1 MARSQKAEVVI
12 TCNASQ
18 AKQMIEMLKAKAEQL
33 RQTYAK
39 RVAEY
44 KKLLAQSGKETDKT
58 RALRK
63 EINALE
69 RQFKTLDS
77 AEKHNLQEL
86 GDINK
91 ILKNLSG
98 ATTRQLRSALSTLK
112 KELENTS
119 GSEIQRQ
126 KQLQMQMKA
135 VQKQIDKNTGA
146 VSKHGNAWKTSIR
159 NIGTYLGMFTLVST
173 AISKLGDVFRKNL
186 DMSDQ
191 LSQIRMVSG
200 LSMRMVDKL
209 SERLRQVDTRS
220 TLTDLQQIAYEGSK
234 LGFGKYGVEG
244 LAGFTEAAN
253 QVNVALKEQMGEDT
267 LPMMSKMVENMG
279 LIKKMG
285 IEKAL
290 LSTGSAM
297 FRLSASSTSSA
308 NNIMEF
314 AKRLAGLA
322 SVSKI
327 TTPQLL
333 ALGSASDSMM
343 LMPEVAST
351 AFNKIITSLQTQPQT
366 IAKALKIPKDTLK
379 DMLSAGKTMDA
390 LLLVFQR
397 MHDMGNMNALGGIFK
412 PLGSD
417 GAKLNAVAV
426 SMAKNVDMLREH
438 VKTAT
443 DAFID
448 GQDITKEYNLRQMT
462 ANGLMERANNLWA
475 KAFVNKDGVDSV
487 KELALQWYNLSKEMT
502 GSQGVMTSL
511 RLTFELLIFDAKLI
525 IRLLPQLI
533 LFFSTYGIIRGI
545 QAAVVAISE
554 LRTAMLAAKTAQE
567 GLNIAMKSNVFGAIA
582 ALVVTVVGT
591 IYAYASATKEAAE
604 KQNSLNDAVHEYK
617 VQAKAAEIEVY
628 RHYQAILQAKKGTQE
643 RTAAIKEFNKIYGGY
658 LDNLLTETS
667 SAKDLANAYHAVVK
681 QLQNKYALEARDKE
695 MKRVVQPRLQWSANR
710 LENYDESIK
719 GTKHS
724 AQSSSWLYGFYQD
737 HSNLGPWGFANLLR
751 RHAGYNI
758 SDAQFAAAINHRS
771 DKFFHDPD
779 GKFQLEGITKG
790 YKWHPAKNAAE
801 ANAFWN
807 AMAYYAQQKSTDKWT
822 GKVNAAFGP
831 FISNEDLSSDDTDA
845 GKFNNDK
852 TQDKLAAKAA
862 AKAERERL
870 KKEREARAKA
880 RKAANEELKLAKTD
894 ATAIISNIEA
904 YFNLQLKGLKD
915 RIGKDLT
922 PDVGVA
928 LTAQLKDYENRFL
941 AAARF
946 RLSGHQN
953 EHPELDFAQMLQ
965 QLSTGYLQLDT
976 ENGGS
981 ASKAL
986 MERMQKVDLD
996 KAYRNLAKFNG
1007 SEAVYGIDAGAI
1019 LDEIYKNGTENLK
1032 ANADIHEKQAD
1043 AAEKVIESFDILGN
1057 VVRKYTQQ
1065 AIDVGLNPV
1074 DVRRYAGGANPSK
1087 NTAGAK
1093 GSGNTLDEVVVN
1105 GTATKRFMSPFYE
1118 MLMQFP
1124 RNGYHPYENDIST
1137 DMGMWKWITGLVSNF
1152 SGVLNPDG
1160 TPKMVKWANN
1170 WETTDKMMNGYED
1183 DKGNHIKGLYDVKR
1197 NGNGIPD
1204 LDDLKKILD
1213 ANNGELRNNIYYL
1226 YNLLM
1231 QYGDD
1236 FWEEQKKRSDEL
1248 KKIIDTMWQRSNE
1261 KAELDARDRMFRL
1274 RSYSDTLFG
1283 KPRNDWQP
1291 FGFANTVRNDD
1302 TELAQSRSS
1311 FQSAQAQYELAQ
1323 LRVTSPE
1330 RIAAKQA
1337 AVDSAQTN
1345 YDNVAK
1351 QNDKSILQKQF
1362 FDAQTRSAT
1371 LWKEYLEDLSIFGAD
1386 TANIAL
1392 VRYNNSVEKQNELT
1406 KRIDESDNAI
1416 QKAQNT
1422 LDKAK
1427 DELASEKSKFND
1439 PKLLQEFEK
1448 KREEAE
1454 QAYYSLLKQRVE
1466 TRMQSLTQWTEP
1478 IEQAGTA
1485 LGAAFAQMTDDA
1497 DAGRKAVKAA
1507 LRDMVSAYGKS
1518 VISII
1523 KDLMMYQV
1531 KRALVQD
1538 SIKKNPLMDKI
1549 LGVNNSSAL
1558 FNDNGIPTGTIENA
1572 NIIIGN
1578 SNLSTPAPTVTT
1590 GAANGTAGAT
1600 DVENGNGAAKT
1611 AATMTPEEGVKAG
1624 EAGAAEG
1631 ARAAAKVASELG
1643 EGNSSA
1649 TDVVGG
1655 AVGSVVGDGL
1665 SGLSS
1670 KVKQKVAE
1678 NKAIEKENKAH
1689 NAKME
1694 KENKASS
1701 KSIAKEE
1708 KASGKARAQAHR
1720 ENNKNILAAETVK
1733 SAGVQT
1739 ITSGMNAVL
1748 DKKQKESDATHTDS
1762 VVKNATTDTEGGIV
1776 SGAANIIGKLGWWGI
1791 PLVAVITALLNGLLS
1806 AFLSKLGKS
1815 NTSSTTST
1823 NTKLKTGMLTYDEGN
1838 VQQYRGLLDGQ
1849 SYPVVGDDGR
1859 VYAAT
1864 SVSQAVTGIVRS
1876 PIATMIN
1883 GQPSLVAERGPEMV
1897 IGRETTAAMMMNRPD
1912 LLREIIIYDKNR
1924 SSMPYRTYDAGN
1936 VQQVAA
1942 VSGATGVDSD
1952 TKAIMGAL
1960 SVAINSLVDRLN
1972 KPFEARM
1979 DPYGRGGALDALN
1992 KAQQFMNKHK

>member
-18 AKQMIEMLKAKAEQL
+18 AKQMIEMLRAKAEQL

-119 GSEIQRQ
+119 GGEIQRQ

-220 TLTDLQQIAYEGSK
+220 TLTDLMQIAYEGSK
-234 LGFGKYGVEG
+234 LGYGKYGVEG

-417 GAKLNAVAV
+417 GARLNAVAV

-448 GQDITKEYNLRQMT
+448 GQDVTKEYNLRQET

-502 GSQGVMTSL
+502 SSQGVMTSL
-511 RLTFELLIFDAKLI
+511 RLTFELLIWDAKQI
-525 IRLLPQLI
+525 IRWLPQI
-533 LFFSTYGIIRGI
+533 IMFFSTYGIIRGI
-545 QAAVVAISE
+545 QGAVTALTA
-554 LRTAMLAAKTAQE
+554 LRASMLAAKTAQE
-567 GLNIAMKSNVFGAIA
+567 SLNIAMKSNVFGAIA
-582 ALVVTVVGT
+582 ALIVTVVGT
-591 IYAYASATKEAAE
+591 IYAYASAASSAAE
-604 KQNSLNDAVHEYK
+604 QQRGLNDAVRDYK
-617 VQAKAAEIEVY
+617 VQAKAAEIEVR
-628 RHYQAILQAKKGTQE
+628 RHYNAIIQAKKGTQE

-658 LDNLLTETS
+658 LNHLLSETS
-667 SAKDLANAYHAVVK
+667 SAKDLADAYRAVVK
-681 QLQNKYALEARDKE
+681 QLQNKIALEARDKE
-695 MKRVVQPRLQWSANR
+695 MKRVVQPRIQWSADK
-710 LENYDESIK
+710 LENYDNSIK
-719 GTKHS
+719 GSSHS
-724 AQSSSWLYGFYQD
+724 GQTGNWLEGFGED
-737 HSNLGPWGFANLLR
+737 HQNLGMRALANLLR
-751 RHAGYNI
+751 RHGGYNI
-758 SDAQFAAAINHRS
+758 SNKQFEAALRQRS
-771 DKFFHDPD
+771 NRGFSDPD
-779 GKFQLEGITKG
+779 MYLKDTSSKYSSTSK
-790 YKWHPAKNAAE
+790 YKLVTPANHSE
-801 ANAFWN
+801 AQRFWN
-807 AMAYYAQQKSTDKWT
+807 ALAFLAQQRSMINATND
-822 GKVNAAFGP
+822 VNNKFNP
-831 FISNEDLSSDDTDA
+831 FISNDDLSEDDTPA
-845 GKFNNDK
+845 GTFNKDK
-852 TQDKLAAKAA
+852 TEDKLAAKAA

-870 KKEREARAKA
+870 KKERAARAKA
-880 RKAANEELKLAKTD
+880 RKAANEELKIAENN

-904 YFNLQLKGLKD
+904 YYNLQEAALNDMVKDGRRTTAEVTSLVADLKIRRNK
-915 RIGKDLT
+915 
-922 PDVGVA
+922 A
-928 LTAQLKDYENRFL
+928 LAN
-941 AAARF
+941 ARF
-946 RLSGHQN
+946 ALSGQKN
-953 EHPELDFAQMLQ
+953 DFEKIRQEMGRGYDMFTHPDKDGNDR
-965 QLSTGYLQLDT
+965 S
-976 ENGGS
+976 S
-981 ASKAL
+981 
-986 MERMQKVDLD
+986 DLLKSIQSID
-996 KAYRNLAKFNG
+996 VNKAYKTLAKFDG
-1007 SEAVYGIDAGAI
+1007 SDKVYGISAKSF
-1019 LDEIYKNGTENLK
+1019 LDEINKNGTKNLEENSEIEKKRAEAIDSVMRSYNEISNLYK
-1032 ANADIHEKQAD
+1032 DTADNFVTLGLEVQNFAD
-1043 AAEKVIESFDILGN
+1043 AAQVEYPHSGPN
-1057 VVRKYTQQ
+1057 
-1065 AIDVGLNPV
+1065 APV
-1074 DVRRYAGGANPSK
+1074 DANGKPIIQVGKEGFVTEGKLAGDHALNGVTVTAPKGVRQH
-1087 NTAGAK
+1087 
-1093 GSGNTLDEVVVN
+1093 
-1105 GTATKRFMSPFYE
+1105 PFDA
-1118 MLMQFP
+1118 MLASFIGD
-1124 RNGYHPYENDIST
+1124 GYRPYVGDIST
-1137 DMGMWKWITGLVSNF
+1137 DKGMYEWLSGFLSNYTSDEDGNPQMAAWAKQLNLTRDFANQIDDAAIRDNTGNID
-1152 SGVLNPDG
+1152 PE
-1160 TPKMVKWANN
+1160 K
-1170 WETTDKMMNGYED
+1170 
-1183 DKGNHIKGLYDVKR
+1183 
-1197 NGNGIPD
+1197 
-1204 LDDLKKILD
+1204 LKKQLD
-1213 ANNGELRNNIYYL
+1213 PIRKNVQLFYYELMKFGDAYYEKL
-1226 YNLLM
+1226 
-1231 QYGDD
+1231 
-1236 FWEEQKKRSDEL
+1236 KSDSDKQ
-1248 KKIIDTMWQRSNE
+1248 KKIIGEMWNRSNE
-1261 KAELDARDRMFRL
+1261 YRQYSNADRALSRM
-1274 RSYSDTLFG
+1274 SDREG
-1283 KPRNDWQP
+1283 IYGRRQNDWQP
-1291 FGFANTVRNDD
+1291 FGFSKTVRGDD
-1302 TELAQSRSS
+1302 VEMAEKRTNL
-1311 FQSAQAQYELAQ
+1311 
-1323 LRVTSPE
+1323 
-1330 RIAAKQA
+1330 QA
-1337 AVDSAQTN
+1337 AQVQ
-1345 YDNVAK
+1345 YQLAK
-1351 QNDKSILQKQF
+1351 LKTTDPKVLN
-1362 FDAQTRSAT
+1362 
-1371 LWKEYLEDLSIFGAD
+1371 EYLDKIDKA
-1386 TANIAL
+1386 
-1392 VRYNNSVEKQNELT
+1392 QNELEKT
-1406 KRIDESDNAI
+1406 VATRVTDRM
-1416 QKAQNT
+1416 
-1422 LDKAK
+1422 
-1427 DELASEKSKFND
+1427 SE
-1439 PKLLQEFEK
+1439 
-1448 KREEAE
+1448 
-1454 QAYYSLLKQRVE
+1454 LKQ
-1466 TRMQSLTQWTEP
+1466 WTDP
-1478 IEQAGTA
+1478 IEQLGTA
-1485 LGAAFAQMTDDA
+1485 MGKAFAMMSDSA
-1497 DAGRKAVKAA
+1497 KAGRDAVKEA
-1507 LRDMVSAYGKS
+1507 LADMVRAYAQSTVKIINELMLRKVKEELIRKAAKKGKKS
-1518 VISII
+1518 
-1523 KDLMMYQV
+1523 
-1531 KRALVQD
+1531 
-1538 SIKKNPLMDKI
+1538 
-1549 LGVNNSSAL
+1549 GFETEL

-1572 NIIIGN
+1572 NIIIAN
-1578 SNLSTPAPTVTT
+1578 SNLSTPAPTGTT
-1590 GAANGTAGAT
+1590 TAANGTAGNVANGTAT
-1600 DVENGNGAAKT
+1600 A
-1611 AATMTPEEGVKAG
+1611 MTPEEGVKAG
-1624 EAGAAEG
+1624 AAGAEEG
-1631 ARAAAKVASELG
+1631 RRAAERVSQELG
-1643 EGNSSA
+1643 EGNA
-1649 TDVVGG
+1649 DTTGVVGSALG
-1655 AVGSVVGDGL
+1655 GVASDALG
-1665 SGLSS
+1665 GLSS
-1670 KVKQKVAE
+1670 KVQQKVAE
-1678 NKAIEKENKAH
+1678 NKAIEKENKKH
-1689 NAKME
+1689 NE
-1694 KENKASS
+1694 KIEKQNKDSDKKIKKQENN
-1701 KSIAKEE
+1701 
-1708 KASGKARAQAHR
+1708 SGKARAQMKR
-1720 ENNKNILAAETVK
+1720 EHNKQILSAETALAAGQQTVTGTMTAIQNK
-1733 SAGVQT
+1733 AQQEQDTANTNST
-1739 ITSGMNAVL
+1739 
-1748 DKKQKESDATHTDS
+1748 
-1762 VVKNATTDTEGGIV
+1762 VKNATTDTEGGIV
-1776 SGAANIIGKLGWWGI
+1776 SGAAKIIAKLGWWGI

-1815 NTSSTTST
+1815 NSSTSSGT

-1912 LLREIIIYDKNR
+1912 LLREIIMYDKNR

>member
-18 AKQMIEMLKAKAEQL
+18 AKQMIEILRAKAEQL
-33 RQTYAK
+33 RRTYAK
-39 RVAEY
+39 RVEEY
-44 KKLLAQSGKETDKT
+44 KKLLAQSGKETDQT

-351 AFNKIITSLQTQPQT
+351 AFNKMITALQTQPQT
-366 IAKALKIPKDTLK
+366 LAKALKLPKDTLK

-390 LLLVFQR
+390 LILVFQR
-397 MHDMGNMNALGGIFK
+397 MHDMGNMNAMWNIFK
-412 PLGSD
+412 PLGSE
-417 GAKLNAVAV
+417 GSRLNNVAVA
-426 SMAKNVDMLREH
+426 MAKNVDMLREH

-448 GQDITKEYNLRQMT
+448 GQDVTKEYNLRQET

-502 GSQGVMTSL
+502 SSQGVMTSL

-525 IRLLPQLI
+525 IRLLPQII

-591 IYAYASATKEAAE
+591 IYAYASAASSAAE
-604 KQNSLNDAVHEYK
+604 QQRGLNDAVRDYK
-617 VQAKAAEIEVY
+617 VQAKAAEIEVR
-628 RHYQAILQAKKGTQE
+628 RHYNAIIQAKKGTQE

-658 LDNLLTETS
+658 LNHLLSETS
-667 SAKDLANAYHAVVK
+667 SAKDLADAYRAVVK
-681 QLQNKYALEARDKE
+681 QLQNKIALEARDKE
-695 MKRVVQPRLQWSANR
+695 MKRVVQPRIQWSADK
-710 LENYDESIK
+710 LENYDNSIK
-719 GTKHS
+719 GSSHS
-724 AQSSSWLYGFYQD
+724 GQTGSWLEGFGED
-737 HSNLGPWGFANLLR
+737 HRNLNMRQLASLLR
-751 RHAGYNI
+751 QHGGFQI
-758 SDAQFAAAINHRS
+758 SDKQFNAAINQRS
-771 DKFFHDPD
+771 NKFYEDPD
-779 GKFQLEGITKG
+779 ARWKTTLKG
-790 YKWHPAKNAAE
+790 FKYIPSKNSDEAKR
-801 ANAFWN
+801 FFY
-807 AMAYYAQQKSTDKWT
+807 AMAFLAQQRSTDNAT
-822 GKVNAAFGP
+822 DKVTNKFKP
-831 FISNEDLSSDDTDA
+831 FISNDDLSADDTPA
-845 GKFNNDK
+845 GTFNNDK
-852 TQDKLAAKAA
+852 TEDKLAAKAA

-880 RKAANEELKLAKTD
+880 RKAANEELKIAENN

-904 YFNLQLKGLKD
+904 YYNLQEAALNDMVKDGRRTTAEVTSLVADLKIRRNKALANARFALSGQKNDFEKIRQEMGRGYDMFTHPDKDGNDRSSDLLKS
-915 RIGKDLT
+915 IQSI
-922 PDVGVA
+922 DVG
-928 LTAQLKDYENRFL
+928 
-941 AAARF
+941 
-946 RLSGHQN
+946 
-953 EHPELDFAQMLQ
+953 
-965 QLSTGYLQLDT
+965 
-976 ENGGS
+976 
-981 ASKAL
+981 
-986 MERMQKVDLD
+986 
-996 KAYRNLAKFNG
+996 KAYKTLAKFDG
-1007 SEAVYGIDAGAI
+1007 SDKVYGISAKSF
-1019 LDEIYKNGTENLK
+1019 LDEINKNGTKNLEENSEIEKKRAEAIDSVMRSYNEISNLYK
-1032 ANADIHEKQAD
+1032 DTADNFVTLGLEVQNFAD
-1043 AAEKVIESFDILGN
+1043 AAQVEYPHSGPN
-1057 VVRKYTQQ
+1057 
-1065 AIDVGLNPV
+1065 APV
-1074 DVRRYAGGANPSK
+1074 DANGKPITQVGKEGFVTEGKLAGDHALNGVTVTAPKGVRQH
-1087 NTAGAK
+1087 
-1093 GSGNTLDEVVVN
+1093 
-1105 GTATKRFMSPFYE
+1105 PFDA
-1118 MLMQFP
+1118 MLASFIGD
-1124 RNGYHPYENDIST
+1124 GYRPYVGDIST
-1137 DMGMWKWITGLVSNF
+1137 DKGMYEWLSGFLSNYT
-1152 SGVLNPDG
+1152 SDEEGNPQMAAWAKQLNLTRDF
-1160 TPKMVKWANN
+1160 ANQI
-1170 WETTDKMMNGYED
+1170 D
-1183 DKGNHIKGLYDVKR
+1183 DAAIRDN
-1197 NGNGIPD
+1197 NGNIDPEK
-1204 LDDLKKILD
+1204 LKKQLD
-1213 ANNGELRNNIYYL
+1213 PIRKNVQLFYYELMKFGDAYYEKL
-1226 YNLLM
+1226 
-1231 QYGDD
+1231 
-1236 FWEEQKKRSDEL
+1236 KSDSDKQ
-1248 KKIIDTMWQRSNE
+1248 KKIIGEMWNRSNE
-1261 KAELDARDRMFRL
+1261 YRQYSNADRALSRM
-1274 RSYSDTLFG
+1274 SDREG
-1283 KPRNDWQP
+1283 IYGRRQNDWQP
-1291 FGFANTVRNDD
+1291 FGFSKTVRGDD
-1302 TELAQSRSS
+1302 VEMAEKRNNL
-1311 FQSAQAQYELAQ
+1311 
-1323 LRVTSPE
+1323 
-1330 RIAAKQA
+1330 QA
-1337 AVDSAQTN
+1337 AQVQ
-1345 YDNVAK
+1345 YQLAK
-1351 QNDKSILQKQF
+1351 LKTTDPKVLN
-1362 FDAQTRSAT
+1362 
-1371 LWKEYLEDLSIFGAD
+1371 EYLDKIDKA
-1386 TANIAL
+1386 
-1392 VRYNNSVEKQNELT
+1392 QNELEKT
-1406 KRIDESDNAI
+1406 VATRVTDRM
-1416 QKAQNT
+1416 
-1422 LDKAK
+1422 
-1427 DELASEKSKFND
+1427 SE
-1439 PKLLQEFEK
+1439 
-1448 KREEAE
+1448 
-1454 QAYYSLLKQRVE
+1454 LKQ
-1466 TRMQSLTQWTEP
+1466 WTDP
-1478 IEQAGTA
+1478 IEQLGTA
-1485 LGAAFAQMTDDA
+1485 MGKAFAMMSDSA
-1497 DAGRKAVKAA
+1497 KAGRDAVKEA
-1507 LRDMVSAYGKS
+1507 LADMVRAYAQSTVKIINELMLRKVKEELIRKAAKKGKKS
-1518 VISII
+1518 
-1523 KDLMMYQV
+1523 
-1531 KRALVQD
+1531 
-1538 SIKKNPLMDKI
+1538 
-1549 LGVNNSSAL
+1549 GFETEL
-1558 FNDNGIPTGTIENA
+1558 FNDNGTPTGTIENA

-1578 SNLSTPAPTVTT
+1578 SNLSTPAPTGTT
-1590 GAANGTAGAT
+1590 TAANGTAGNVANGTAT
-1600 DVENGNGAAKT
+1600 A
-1611 AATMTPEEGVKAG
+1611 MTPEEGVKAG
-1624 EAGAAEG
+1624 AAGAEEG
-1631 ARAAAKVASELG
+1631 RRAAERVSQELG
-1643 EGNSSA
+1643 EGNA
-1649 TDVVGG
+1649 DTTGVVGSALG
-1655 AVGSVVGDGL
+1655 GVASDALG
-1665 SGLSS
+1665 GLSS
-1670 KVKQKVAE
+1670 KVQQKVAE
-1678 NKAIEKENKAH
+1678 NKAIEKENKKH
-1689 NAKME
+1689 NE
-1694 KENKASS
+1694 KIEKQNKDSDKKIKKQENN
-1701 KSIAKEE
+1701 
-1708 KASGKARAQAHR
+1708 SGKARAQMKR
-1720 ENNKNILAAETVK
+1720 EHNKQILSAETALAAGQQTVTGTMTAIQNK
-1733 SAGVQT
+1733 AQQEQDTANTNST
-1739 ITSGMNAVL
+1739 
-1748 DKKQKESDATHTDS
+1748 
-1762 VVKNATTDTEGGIV
+1762 VKNATTDTEGGIV
-1776 SGAANIIGKLGWWGI
+1776 SGAAKIIAKLGWWGI

-1815 NTSSTTST
+1815 NSSTSSGT

-1912 LLREIIIYDKNR
+1912 LLREIIMYDKNR
-1924 SSMPYRTYDAGN
+1924 SSMPYRTFDAGN

-1960 SVAINSLVDRLN
+1960 SVAITSLVDRLN

>member
-18 AKQMIEMLKAKAEQL
+18 AKQMIEMLRAKAEQL

-220 TLTDLQQIAYEGSK
+220 TLTDLQRIAYEGSK

-343 LMPEVAST
+343 LMPEVAAT
-351 AFNKIITSLQTQPQT
+351 AFNKIITHLQTQPQT

-390 LLLVFQR
+390 LLLIFQR

-417 GAKLNAVAV
+417 GARLNAVAV

-448 GQDITKEYNLRQMT
+448 GQDVTKEYNLRQET
-462 ANGLMERANNLWA
+462 ANGLMERANNLWS

-502 GSQGVMTSL
+502 SSQGVMTSL
-511 RLTFELLIFDAKLI
+511 RLTFELLIFDAKTI
-525 IRLLPQLI
+525 IRFLPQII

-545 QAAVVAISE
+545 QAAVMAITE
-554 LRTAMLAAKTAQE
+554 LRAAMLAAKTAQE

-582 ALVVTVVGT
+582 ALIVTVVGT
-591 IYAYASATKEAAE
+591 IYAYASATKEATE

-628 RHYQAILQAKKGTQE
+628 RHYQAILKAKKGTQE

-724 AQSSSWLYGFYQD
+724 AQGSSWLYGFYQD

-758 SDAQFAAAINHRS
+758 SDAQFAAAIRQRS
-771 DKFFHDPD
+771 GKFFHDPD
-779 GKFQLEGITKG
+779 GRFKADSITSG
-790 YKWHPAKNAAE
+790 FKWHPSKNAAE
-801 ANAFWN
+801 ANAFWS
-807 AMAYYAQQKSTDKWT
+807 AMAYYAQQSSTDKWT
-822 GKVNAAFGP
+822 GKVNAAFEP

-870 KKEREARAKA
+870 KKERAARAKA
-880 RKAANEELKLAKTD
+880 RKAANEELKIAENN

-904 YFNLQLKGLKD
+904 YYNLQEAALNDMVKDGRRTTAEVTSLVADLKIRRNK
-915 RIGKDLT
+915 
-922 PDVGVA
+922 A
-928 LTAQLKDYENRFL
+928 LAN
-941 AAARF
+941 ARF
-946 RLSGHQN
+946 ALSGQKN
-953 EHPELDFAQMLQ
+953 DFEKIRQEMGRGYDMFTHPDKDGNDR
-965 QLSTGYLQLDT
+965 S
-976 ENGGS
+976 S
-981 ASKAL
+981 
-986 MERMQKVDLD
+986 DLLKNIQSID
-996 KAYRNLAKFNG
+996 VNKAYKTLAKFDG
-1007 SEAVYGIDAGAI
+1007 SDKVYGISAKSF
-1019 LDEIYKNGTENLK
+1019 LDEINKNGTKNLEENSEIEKKRAEAIDSVMRSYNEISNLYK
-1032 ANADIHEKQAD
+1032 DTADNFVTLGLEVQNFAD
-1043 AAEKVIESFDILGN
+1043 AAQVEYPHSGPN
-1057 VVRKYTQQ
+1057 
-1065 AIDVGLNPV
+1065 APV
-1074 DVRRYAGGANPSK
+1074 DANGKPITQVGKEGFVTEGKLAGDHALNGVTVTAPKGVRQH
-1087 NTAGAK
+1087 
-1093 GSGNTLDEVVVN
+1093 
-1105 GTATKRFMSPFYE
+1105 PFDA
-1118 MLMQFP
+1118 MLASFIGD
-1124 RNGYHPYENDIST
+1124 GYRPYVGDIST
-1137 DMGMWKWITGLVSNF
+1137 DKGMYEWLSGFLSNYT
-1152 SGVLNPDG
+1152 SDEEGNPQMAAWAKQLNLTHDF
-1160 TPKMVKWANN
+1160 ANQI
-1170 WETTDKMMNGYED
+1170 D
-1183 DKGNHIKGLYDVKR
+1183 DAAIRDN
-1197 NGNGIPD
+1197 NGNIDPEK
-1204 LDDLKKILD
+1204 LKKQLD
-1213 ANNGELRNNIYYL
+1213 PIRKNVQLFYYELMKFGDAYYEKL
-1226 YNLLM
+1226 
-1231 QYGDD
+1231 
-1236 FWEEQKKRSDEL
+1236 KSDSDKQ
-1248 KKIIDTMWQRSNE
+1248 KKIIGEMWNRSNE
-1261 KAELDARDRMFRL
+1261 YRQYSNADRALSRM
-1274 RSYSDTLFG
+1274 SDREG
-1283 KPRNDWQP
+1283 IYGRRQNDWQP
-1291 FGFANTVRNDD
+1291 FGFSKTVRDD
-1302 TELAQSRSS
+1302 DVEMAEKRNNLWAV
-1311 FQSAQAQYELAQ
+1311 QAQYQ
-1323 LRVTSPE
+1323 M
-1330 RIAAKQA
+1330 AKLKTTDPK
-1337 AVDSAQTN
+1337 VL
-1345 YDNVAK
+1345 
-1351 QNDKSILQKQF
+1351 ND
-1362 FDAQTRSAT
+1362 
-1371 LWKEYLEDLSIFGAD
+1371 YLDKIDKA
-1386 TANIAL
+1386 
-1392 VRYNNSVEKQNELT
+1392 QNELEKT
-1406 KRIDESDNAI
+1406 VATRVTDRM
-1416 QKAQNT
+1416 
-1422 LDKAK
+1422 
-1427 DELASEKSKFND
+1427 SE
-1439 PKLLQEFEK
+1439 
-1448 KREEAE
+1448 
-1454 QAYYSLLKQRVE
+1454 LKQ
-1466 TRMQSLTQWTEP
+1466 WTDP
-1478 IEQAGTA
+1478 IEQLGTA
-1485 LGAAFAQMTDDA
+1485 MGKAFAMMSDSA
-1497 DAGRKAVKAA
+1497 KAGRDAVKEA
-1507 LRDMVSAYGKS
+1507 LADMVRAYAQSTVKIINELMLRKVKEELIRKAAKKGKKS
-1518 VISII
+1518 
-1523 KDLMMYQV
+1523 
-1531 KRALVQD
+1531 
-1538 SIKKNPLMDKI
+1538 
-1549 LGVNNSSAL
+1549 GFETEL

-1572 NIIIGN
+1572 NIIIAN
-1578 SNLSTPAPTVTT
+1578 SNLAAPAPTGTT
-1590 GAANGTAGAT
+1590 TAANGTAGNVANGTAT
-1600 DVENGNGAAKT
+1600 A
-1611 AATMTPEEGVKAG
+1611 MTPEEGVKAG
-1624 EAGAAEG
+1624 AEEGRRAAE
-1631 ARAAAKVASELG
+1631 RVSQELG
-1643 EGNSSA
+1643 EGNA
-1649 TDVVGG
+1649 DTTGVVGSALG
-1655 AVGSVVGDGL
+1655 GVASDALG
-1665 SGLSS
+1665 GLSS
-1670 KVKQKVAE
+1670 KVQQKVAE
-1678 NKAIEKENKAH
+1678 NKAIEKENKKH
-1689 NAKME
+1689 NE
-1694 KENKASS
+1694 KIEKQNKDSDKKIKKQENN
-1701 KSIAKEE
+1701 
-1708 KASGKARAQAHR
+1708 SGKARAQMKR
-1720 ENNKNILAAETVK
+1720 EHNKQILSAETALAAGQQTVTGTMTAIQNK
-1733 SAGVQT
+1733 AQQEQDTANTNST
-1739 ITSGMNAVL
+1739 
-1748 DKKQKESDATHTDS
+1748 
-1762 VVKNATTDTEGGIV
+1762 VKNATTDTEGGIV
-1776 SGAANIIGKLGWWGI
+1776 SGAAKIIAKLGWWGI

-1815 NTSSTTST
+1815 NSSTSSGT

-1912 LLREIIIYDKNR
+1912 LLREIIMYDKNR

-1942 VSGATGVDSD
+1942 VSGATGVDND

>member
-18 AKQMIEMLKAKAEQL
+18 AKQMIEMLRAKAEQL

-91 ILKNLSG
+91 ILKNLGG

-119 GSEIQRQ
+119 GSEIRRQ
-126 KQLQMQMKA
+126 KELQMQMKA
-135 VQKQIDKNTGA
+135 VQKQIDKNTGV
-146 VSKHGNAWKTSIR
+146 VSKHGNAWKTFIR

-209 SERLRQVDTRS
+209 SDRLRQVDTRS

-351 AFNKIITSLQTQPQT
+351 AFNKMITALQKQPQT
-366 IAKALKIPKDTLK
+366 LAKALKLPKDTLK

-390 LLLVFQR
+390 LLLIFQR

-417 GAKLNAVAV
+417 GARLNAVAV

-448 GQDITKEYNLRQMT
+448 GQDVTKEYNLRQET

-475 KAFVNKDGVDSV
+475 KTFVNKDGVDSV

-502 GSQGVMTSL
+502 SSQGVMTSL
-511 RLTFELLIFDAKLI
+511 RLTFELLIFDAKTI
-525 IRLLPQLI
+525 IRFLPQII

-554 LRTAMLAAKTAQE
+554 LRAAMLAAKTAQE

-591 IYAYASATKEAAE
+591 IYAYASAASSAAE
-604 KQNSLNDAVHEYK
+604 QQRGLNDAVRDYK
-617 VQAKAAEIEVY
+617 VQAKAAEIEVR
-628 RHYQAILQAKKGTQE
+628 RHYNAIIQAKKGTQE

-658 LDNLLTETS
+658 LNHLLSETS
-667 SAKDLANAYHAVVK
+667 SAKDLADAYRAVVK
-681 QLQNKYALEARDKE
+681 QLQNKIALEARDKE
-695 MKRVVQPRLQWSANR
+695 MKRVVQPRIQWSADK
-710 LENYDESIK
+710 LENYDNSIQ
-719 GTKHS
+719 GSSHS
-724 AQSSSWLYGFYQD
+724 GQTGSWLEGFGED
-737 HSNLGPWGFANLLR
+737 HRNLNMRQLASLLR
-751 RHAGYNI
+751 QHGGFQI
-758 SDAQFAAAINHRS
+758 SDKQFNAAINQRS
-771 DKFFHDPD
+771 NKFYEDPD
-779 GKFQLEGITKG
+779 ARWKTTLKG
-790 YKWHPAKNAAE
+790 FKYIPSKNLDEAKR
-801 ANAFWN
+801 FFY
-807 AMAYYAQQKSTDKWT
+807 AMAFLAQQRSTDNAT
-822 GKVNAAFGP
+822 DKVTNKFKP
-831 FISNEDLSSDDTDA
+831 FISNDDLSADDTPA
-845 GKFNNDK
+845 GTFNNDK
-852 TQDKLAAKAA
+852 TEDKLAAKAA

-870 KKEREARAKA
+870 KKERAARAKA
-880 RKAANEELKLAKTD
+880 RKAANEELKIAENN

-904 YFNLQLKGLKD
+904 YYNLQEAALNDMVKDGRRTTAEVTSLVADLKIRRNKALANARFALSGQKNDFEKIRQEMGRGYDMFTHPDKDGNDRSSDLLKS
-915 RIGKDLT
+915 IQSI
-922 PDVGVA
+922 DVG
-928 LTAQLKDYENRFL
+928 
-941 AAARF
+941 
-946 RLSGHQN
+946 
-953 EHPELDFAQMLQ
+953 
-965 QLSTGYLQLDT
+965 
-976 ENGGS
+976 
-981 ASKAL
+981 
-986 MERMQKVDLD
+986 
-996 KAYRNLAKFNG
+996 KAYKTLAKFDG
-1007 SEAVYGIDAGAI
+1007 SDKVYGISAKSF
-1019 LDEIYKNGTENLK
+1019 LDEINKNGTKNLEENSEIEKKRAEAIDSVMRSYNEISNLYK
-1032 ANADIHEKQAD
+1032 DTADNFVTLGLEVQNFAD
-1043 AAEKVIESFDILGN
+1043 AAQVEYPHTGPDTPVNANDKPITQVGKEGYATEGSKLAGDHALNGVTVTAPKGVRQHPFDAMLASFIGDGY
-1057 VVRKYTQQ
+1057 RPY
-1065 AIDVGLNPV
+1065 VG
-1074 DVRRYAGGANPSK
+1074 
-1087 NTAGAK
+1087 
-1093 GSGNTLDEVVVN
+1093 
-1105 GTATKRFMSPFYE
+1105 
-1118 MLMQFP
+1118 
-1124 RNGYHPYENDIST
+1124 DIST
-1137 DMGMWKWITGLVSNF
+1137 DKGMYEWLSGFLSNYTSDEEGNPQMAAWAKQLNLTHDF
-1152 SGVLNPDG
+1152 ANQIDDAAIRDNSGNIDPE
-1160 TPKMVKWANN
+1160 K
-1170 WETTDKMMNGYED
+1170 
-1183 DKGNHIKGLYDVKR
+1183 
-1197 NGNGIPD
+1197 
-1204 LDDLKKILD
+1204 LKKQLD
-1213 ANNGELRNNIYYL
+1213 PIRKNVQLFYYELMKFGDAYYEKL
-1226 YNLLM
+1226 
-1231 QYGDD
+1231 
-1236 FWEEQKKRSDEL
+1236 KSDSDKQ
-1248 KKIIDTMWQRSNE
+1248 KKIIGEMWNRSNE
-1261 KAELDARDRMFRL
+1261 YRQYSNADRALSRM
-1274 RSYSDTLFG
+1274 SDREG
-1283 KPRNDWQP
+1283 IYGRRQNDWQP
-1291 FGFANTVRNDD
+1291 FGFSKTVRGDD
-1302 TELAQSRSS
+1302 VEMAEKRNNL
-1311 FQSAQAQYELAQ
+1311 
-1323 LRVTSPE
+1323 
-1330 RIAAKQA
+1330 QA
-1337 AVDSAQTN
+1337 AQVQ
-1345 YDNVAK
+1345 YQLAK
-1351 QNDKSILQKQF
+1351 LKTTDPKVLN
-1362 FDAQTRSAT
+1362 
-1371 LWKEYLEDLSIFGAD
+1371 EYLDKIDKA
-1386 TANIAL
+1386 
-1392 VRYNNSVEKQNELT
+1392 QNELEKT
-1406 KRIDESDNAI
+1406 VATRVTDRM
-1416 QKAQNT
+1416 
-1422 LDKAK
+1422 
-1427 DELASEKSKFND
+1427 SE
-1439 PKLLQEFEK
+1439 
-1448 KREEAE
+1448 
-1454 QAYYSLLKQRVE
+1454 LKQ
-1466 TRMQSLTQWTEP
+1466 WTDP
-1478 IEQAGTA
+1478 IEQLGTA
-1485 LGAAFAQMTDDA
+1485 MGKAFAMMSDSA
-1497 DAGRKAVKAA
+1497 KAGRDAVKEA
-1507 LRDMVSAYGKS
+1507 LADMVRAYAQSTVKIINELMLRKVKEELIRKAAKKGKKS
-1518 VISII
+1518 
-1523 KDLMMYQV
+1523 
-1531 KRALVQD
+1531 
-1538 SIKKNPLMDKI
+1538 
-1549 LGVNNSSAL
+1549 GFETEL
-1558 FNDNGIPTGTIENA
+1558 FNDNGTPTGTIENA
-1572 NIIIGN
+1572 NIVIAN
-1578 SNLSTPAPTVTT
+1578 SNLSTPAPTATT
-1590 GAANGTAGAT
+1590 GAANGTTGNN
-1600 DVENGNGAAKT
+1600 ENGTTT
-1611 AATMTPEEGVKAG
+1611 AMTPEEGVKAG
-1624 EAGAAEG
+1624 AAGAEEG
-1631 ARAAAKVASELG
+1631 RRAAERVSQELG
-1643 EGNSSA
+1643 DGNTDATSVIGSA
-1649 TDVVGG
+1649 IGG
-1655 AVGSVVGDGL
+1655 AAGDALG
-1665 SGLSS
+1665 GLSS
-1670 KVKQKVAE
+1670 KVQQKVAE
-1678 NKAIEKENKAH
+1678 NKAIEKENKKH
-1689 NAKME
+1689 NE
-1694 KENKASS
+1694 KIEKQNKDSDKKVKKQES
-1701 KSIAKEE
+1701 D
-1708 KASGKARAQAHR
+1708 SGKARAQMKR
-1720 ENNKNILAAETVK
+1720 EHNKQILGAETALAAGQQTVTGTMTAIQNK
-1733 SAGVQT
+1733 AQQEQDTANTNST
-1739 ITSGMNAVL
+1739 
-1748 DKKQKESDATHTDS
+1748 
-1762 VVKNATTDTEGGIV
+1762 VKNATTDTEGGIV
-1776 SGAANIIGKLGWWGI
+1776 SGAAKIIAKLGWWGI

-1815 NTSSTTST
+1815 NSSTSSGT

-1912 LLREIIIYDKNR
+1912 LLREIIMYDKNR

-1942 VSGATGVDSD
+1942 VSGATGVDND

-1960 SVAINSLVDRLN
+1960 SVAITSLVDRLN

>member
-18 AKQMIEMLKAKAEQL
+18 AKQMIEMLRAKAEQL

-146 VSKHGNAWKTSIR
+146 VSRHGNAWKTSIR

-200 LSMRMVDKL
+200 LSMRIVDKL

-351 AFNKIITSLQTQPQT
+351 AFNKMITALQAQPQT
-366 IAKALKIPKDTLK
+366 LAKALKLPKDTLK

-397 MHDMGNMNALGGIFK
+397 MHDMGNMNAMWNIFK
-412 PLGSD
+412 PLGSEG
-417 GAKLNAVAV
+417 GARLNNVAV

-448 GQDITKEYNLRQMT
+448 GQDVTKEYNLRQET

-502 GSQGVMTSL
+502 SSQGVMTSL
-511 RLTFELLIFDAKLI
+511 RLTFELLIFDAKTI
-525 IRLLPQLI
+525 IRFLPQI
-533 LFFSTYGIIRGI
+533 IMFFSTYGIIRGI
-545 QAAVVAISE
+545 QAAVVAITE

-591 IYAYASATKEAAE
+591 IYAYASATKEATE

-617 VQAKAAEIEVY
+617 VQAKAAEIEVS
-628 RHYQAILQAKKGTQE
+628 RHYNAIIQAKKGTQE

-724 AQSSSWLYGFYQD
+724 AQGSSWLYGFYQD

-801 ANAFWN
+801 ANAFWS

-822 GKVNAAFGP
+822 GKVNAAFEP
-831 FISNEDLSSDDTDA
+831 FISNEDLSSDDTPA
-845 GKFNNDK
+845 GTFNNDK
-852 TQDKLAAKAA
+852 TEDKLAAKAA

-870 KKEREARAKA
+870 KKERAARAKA
-880 RKAANEELKLAKTD
+880 RKAANEELKIAENN

-904 YFNLQLKGLKD
+904 YYNLQEAALNDMVKDGRRTTAEVTSLVADLKIRRNK
-915 RIGKDLT
+915 
-922 PDVGVA
+922 A
-928 LTAQLKDYENRFL
+928 LAN
-941 AAARF
+941 ARF
-946 RLSGHQN
+946 ALSGQKN
-953 EHPELDFAQMLQ
+953 DFEKIRQEMGRGYDMFTHPDKDGNDR
-965 QLSTGYLQLDT
+965 S
-976 ENGGS
+976 S
-981 ASKAL
+981 
-986 MERMQKVDLD
+986 DLLKSIQSID
-996 KAYRNLAKFNG
+996 VNKAYKTLAKFDG
-1007 SEAVYGIDAGAI
+1007 SDKVYGISAKSF
-1019 LDEIYKNGTENLK
+1019 LDEINKNGTKNLEENSEIEKNRAEAIDSVMRSYNEISNLYK
-1032 ANADIHEKQAD
+1032 DTADNFVTLGLEVQNFAD
-1043 AAEKVIESFDILGN
+1043 AAQVEYPHSGPN
-1057 VVRKYTQQ
+1057 
-1065 AIDVGLNPV
+1065 APV
-1074 DVRRYAGGANPSK
+1074 DANGKPITQVGKEGFVTEGKLAGDHALNGVTVTAPKGVRQH
-1087 NTAGAK
+1087 
-1093 GSGNTLDEVVVN
+1093 
-1105 GTATKRFMSPFYE
+1105 PFDA
-1118 MLMQFP
+1118 MLASFIGD
-1124 RNGYHPYENDIST
+1124 GYRPYVGDIST
-1137 DMGMWKWITGLVSNF
+1137 DKGMYEWLSGFLSNYT
-1152 SGVLNPDG
+1152 SDEDGNPQ
-1160 TPKMVKWANN
+1160 MAAWAKQINLTRDFAN
-1170 WETTDKMMNGYED
+1170 QID
-1183 DKGNHIKGLYDVKR
+1183 DAAIRDNRGNIDPEK
-1197 NGNGIPD
+1197 
-1204 LDDLKKILD
+1204 LKKQLD
-1213 ANNGELRNNIYYL
+1213 PIRKNVQLFYYELMKFGDAYYEKL
-1226 YNLLM
+1226 
-1231 QYGDD
+1231 
-1236 FWEEQKKRSDEL
+1236 KSDSDKQ
-1248 KKIIDTMWQRSNE
+1248 KKIIGEMWNRSNE
-1261 KAELDARDRMFRL
+1261 YRQYSNADRALSRM
-1274 RSYSDTLFG
+1274 SDREG
-1283 KPRNDWQP
+1283 IYGRRQNDWQP
-1291 FGFANTVRNDD
+1291 FGFSKTVRGDD
-1302 TELAQSRSS
+1302 VEMAEKRNNL
-1311 FQSAQAQYELAQ
+1311 
-1323 LRVTSPE
+1323 
-1330 RIAAKQA
+1330 QA
-1337 AVDSAQTN
+1337 AQVQ
-1345 YDNVAK
+1345 YQLAK
-1351 QNDKSILQKQF
+1351 LKTTDPKVLND
-1362 FDAQTRSAT
+1362 
-1371 LWKEYLEDLSIFGAD
+1371 YLDKIDKA
-1386 TANIAL
+1386 
-1392 VRYNNSVEKQNELT
+1392 QNELEKT
-1406 KRIDESDNAI
+1406 VATRVTDRM
-1416 QKAQNT
+1416 
-1422 LDKAK
+1422 
-1427 DELASEKSKFND
+1427 SE
-1439 PKLLQEFEK
+1439 
-1448 KREEAE
+1448 
-1454 QAYYSLLKQRVE
+1454 LKQ
-1466 TRMQSLTQWTEP
+1466 WTDP
-1478 IEQAGTA
+1478 IEQLGTA
-1485 LGAAFAQMTDDA
+1485 MGKAFAMMSDSA
-1497 DAGRKAVKAA
+1497 KAGRDAVKEA
-1507 LRDMVSAYGKS
+1507 LADMVRAYAQSTVKIINELMLRKVKEELIRKAAKKGKKS
-1518 VISII
+1518 
-1523 KDLMMYQV
+1523 
-1531 KRALVQD
+1531 
-1538 SIKKNPLMDKI
+1538 
-1549 LGVNNSSAL
+1549 GFETEL

-1572 NIIIGN
+1572 NIIIAN
-1578 SNLSTPAPTVTT
+1578 SNLSTPAPTATT

-1600 DVENGNGAAKT
+1600 DVGNGNSSAKT

-1708 KASGKARAQAHR
+1708 KDSGKARAQAHR

-1815 NTSSTTST
+1815 NSSSTTST

-1912 LLREIIIYDKNR
+1912 LLREIIMYDKNR

-1936 VQQVAA
+1936 VQQVTA
-1942 VSGATGVDSD
+1942 VSGATGVDND

>member
-18 AKQMIEMLKAKAEQL
+18 AKQMIEMLRAQAEQL

-44 KKLLAQSGKETDKT
+44 KKLLAQSGKETDQT

-209 SERLRQVDTRS
+209 SERVRQVDTRS

-351 AFNKIITSLQTQPQT
+351 AFNKIITHLQTQPQT

-417 GAKLNAVAV
+417 GARLNAVAV

-448 GQDITKEYNLRQMT
+448 GQDVTKEYNLRQET
-462 ANGLMERANNLWA
+462 ANGLMERANNLWS

-502 GSQGVMTSL
+502 SSQGVMNSL
-511 RLTFELLIFDAKLI
+511 RLTFELLIWDAKQI
-525 IRLLPQLI
+525 IRWLPQI
-533 LFFSTYGIIRGI
+533 IMFFSTYGIIRGI
-545 QAAVVAISE
+545 QAAVVAITE
-554 LRTAMLAAKTAQE
+554 LRAAMLAAKTAQE

-628 RHYQAILQAKKGTQE
+628 RHYQAILKAKKGTQE

-658 LDNLLTETS
+658 IDNLLTETS

-710 LENYDESIK
+710 LENYDESIN
-719 GTKHS
+719 GTTHS

-751 RHAGYNI
+751 RHAGYNV
-758 SDAQFAAAINHRS
+758 SDAQFAAAIRQRS
-771 DKFFHDPD
+771 DKFYHDPD
-779 GKFQLEGITKG
+779 GNFKLEGITKG

-822 GKVNAAFGP
+822 GKVNKAFGP
-831 FISNEDLSSDDTDA
+831 FISNEDLSADDTSA
-845 GKFNNDK
+845 GTFNKDK
-852 TQDKLAAKAA
+852 TEDKLAAKAA

-870 KKEREARAKA
+870 KKERAARAKA
-880 RKAANEELKLAKTD
+880 RKAANEELKIAENN

-904 YFNLQLKGLKD
+904 YYNLQEAALNDMVKDGRRTTAEVTSLVADLKIRRNK
-915 RIGKDLT
+915 
-922 PDVGVA
+922 A
-928 LTAQLKDYENRFL
+928 LAN
-941 AAARF
+941 ARF
-946 RLSGHQN
+946 ALSGQKN
-953 EHPELDFAQMLQ
+953 DFEKIRQEMGRGWDMFTHPDKDGNDR
-965 QLSTGYLQLDT
+965 S
-976 ENGGS
+976 S
-981 ASKAL
+981 
-986 MERMQKVDLD
+986 DLLKSIQGID
-996 KAYRNLAKFNG
+996 VNQAYKTLAKFDG
-1007 SEAVYGIDAGAI
+1007 SDKVYGISAKSF
-1019 LDEIYKNGTENLK
+1019 LDEINKNGTKNLEENSEIEKKRAEAIDSVMRSYNEISNLYK
-1032 ANADIHEKQAD
+1032 TTADNFVTLGLEVQNFAD
-1043 AAEKVIESFDILGN
+1043 AAQVEYPHSGPN
-1057 VVRKYTQQ
+1057 T
-1065 AIDVGLNPV
+1065 PV
-1074 DVRRYAGGANPSK
+1074 DANGKPITQVGKEGFITEGKLAGDHALNGVTVTAPKGVRQH
-1087 NTAGAK
+1087 
-1093 GSGNTLDEVVVN
+1093 
-1105 GTATKRFMSPFYE
+1105 PFDA
-1118 MLMQFP
+1118 MLASFVGD
-1124 RNGYHPYENDIST
+1124 GYRPYVGDIST
-1137 DMGMWKWITGLVSNF
+1137 DKGMYEWLSGFLSNYTQDEDGNPQIAAWAKQLNLTRDFANQIDDAAIRDATGNID
-1152 SGVLNPDG
+1152 PE
-1160 TPKMVKWANN
+1160 K
-1170 WETTDKMMNGYED
+1170 
-1183 DKGNHIKGLYDVKR
+1183 
-1197 NGNGIPD
+1197 
-1204 LDDLKKILD
+1204 LKKQLD
-1213 ANNGELRNNIYYL
+1213 PIRKNVQLFYYELMKFGDAYYEKL
-1226 YNLLM
+1226 
-1231 QYGDD
+1231 
-1236 FWEEQKKRSDEL
+1236 KSDADKQ
-1248 KKIIDTMWQRSNE
+1248 KKIIGEMWTRSNE
-1261 KAELDARDRMFRL
+1261 YRQYSNADRALSRM
-1274 RSYSDTLFG
+1274 SDRESIYG
-1283 KPRNDWQP
+1283 RRQNDWQP
-1291 FGFANTVRNDD
+1291 FGFSKTVRGDD
-1302 TELAQSRSS
+1302 VEMAEKRNNLRAAQVQYQLAK
-1311 FQSAQAQYELAQ
+1311 LKTTDPKV
-1323 LRVTSPE
+1323 L
-1330 RIAAKQA
+1330 
-1337 AVDSAQTN
+1337 N
-1345 YDNVAK
+1345 
-1351 QNDKSILQKQF
+1351 
-1362 FDAQTRSAT
+1362 
-1371 LWKEYLEDLSIFGAD
+1371 EYLDKIDKA
-1386 TANIAL
+1386 
-1392 VRYNNSVEKQNELT
+1392 QNELEKT
-1406 KRIDESDNAI
+1406 V
-1416 QKAQNT
+1416 
-1422 LDKAK
+1422 
-1427 DELASEKSKFND
+1427 ASRVTDRMS
-1439 PKLLQEFEK
+1439 
-1448 KREEAE
+1448 A
-1454 QAYYSLLKQRVE
+1454 LKQ
-1466 TRMQSLTQWTEP
+1466 WTDP
-1478 IEQAGTA
+1478 IEQWGTA
-1485 LGAAFAQMTDDA
+1485 MGKAFAQMTDSA
-1497 DAGRKAVKAA
+1497 KAGRDAVKEA
-1507 LRDMVSAYGKS
+1507 LADMVRAYAQSTVK
-1518 VISII
+1518 II
-1523 KDLMMYQV
+1523 NELMMRKV
-1531 KRALVQD
+1531 KEELIRKAA
-1538 SIKKNPLMDKI
+1538 KKGKKS
-1549 LGVNNSSAL
+1549 GFETEL

-1572 NIIIGN
+1572 NLIIAN
-1578 SNLSTPAPTVTT
+1578 SNLTSPAPTGTPTAVS
-1590 GAANGTAGAT
+1590 GTAGNAVNST
-1600 DVENGNGAAKT
+1600 TT
-1611 AATMTPEEGVKAG
+1611 AMTPEEGVKAG
-1624 EAGAAEG
+1624 AAGAEEGRKAAE
-1631 ARAAAKVASELG
+1631 RVSQELG
-1643 EGNSSA
+1643 EGNTDA
-1649 TDVVGG
+1649 TSVVGG
-1655 AVGSVVGDGL
+1655 ALGSAAGDALG
-1665 SGLSS
+1665 GLSS
-1670 KVKQKVAE
+1670 KVQQKVAE
-1678 NKAIEKENKAH
+1678 NKAIEKENKKH
-1689 NAKME
+1689 NE
-1694 KENKASS
+1694 KIEKQNKDSDKKVKKQEND
-1701 KSIAKEE
+1701 
-1708 KASGKARAQAHR
+1708 SGKARAQMKR
-1720 ENNKNILAAETVK
+1720 EHNKQILGAETALAAGQQTVT
-1733 SAGVQT
+1733 GT
-1739 ITSGMNAVL
+1739 ITAIQNKA
-1748 DKKQKESDATHTDS
+1748 QQESDAANTNST
-1762 VVKNATTDTEGGIV
+1762 VKNATTDTEGGIV
-1776 SGAANIIGKLGWWGI
+1776 SGAAKIIGKLGWWGI

-1815 NTSSTTST
+1815 NSSTSSGT

-1849 SYPVVGDDGR
+1849 SYPVVGNDGR

-1912 LLREIIIYDKNR
+1912 LLREIIMYDKNR

-1936 VQQVAA
+1936 VQQVTAGTP
-1942 VSGATGVDSD
+1942 SVDNE
-1952 TKAIMGAL
+1952 TKAVMGAL
-1960 SVAINSLVDRLN
+1960 SVAITSLVNRLN
-1972 KPFEARM
+1972 EPFEARM

>member
-18 AKQMIEMLKAKAEQL
+18 AKQMIEMLRAKAEQL
-33 RQTYAK
+33 RRTYAK
-39 RVAEY
+39 RVEEY

-58 RALRK
+58 RQLRK

-91 ILKNLSG
+91 ILKNLGG
-98 ATTRQLRSALSTLK
+98 ATTRQLRSALSTLR

-159 NIGTYLGMFTLVST
+159 NIGTYLGKFALVST
-173 AISKLGDVFRKNL
+173 AISKLGDMFRKNL

-297 FRLSASSTSSA
+297 FRLASSSTSSA
-308 NNIMEF
+308 KNIMEF

-351 AFNKIITSLQTQPQT
+351 AFNKMITALQTQPQT
-366 IAKALKIPKDTLK
+366 LAKALKLPKDTLK

-390 LLLVFQR
+390 LLLIFQR
-397 MHDMGNMNALGGIFK
+397 MHDMGNMNAMWNIFK
-412 PLGSD
+412 PLGSE
-417 GAKLNAVAV
+417 GARLNAVAV

-438 VKTAT
+438 VKTANE
-443 DAFID
+443 AFID
-448 GQDITKEYNLRQMT
+448 GQDVTKEYNLRQET
-462 ANGLMERANNLWA
+462 ANGLIERANNLWS

-511 RLTFELLIFDAKLI
+511 RLTFELLIWDAKQI
-525 IRLLPQLI
+525 IRWLPQI
-533 LFFSTYGIIRGI
+533 IMFFSTYGIIRGI
-545 QAAVVAISE
+545 QGAVTALTE
-554 LRTAMLAAKTAQE
+554 LRASMLAARTAQE
-567 GLNIAMKSNVFGAIA
+567 GLNIAMKSNIFGAIA
-582 ALVVTVVGT
+582 ALVVTVIGT
-591 IYAYASATKEAAE
+591 IYAYASATKEATE

-628 RHYQAILQAKKGTQE
+628 RHYQAILKAKKGTQE

-658 LDNLLTETS
+658 LNNLLTETS
-667 SAKDLANAYHAVVK
+667 SAKDLAKAYRAVVK

-695 MKRVVQPRLQWSANR
+695 MKRVVQPRIQWSANR
-710 LENYDESIK
+710 LESYDESIK

-724 AQSSSWLYGFYQD
+724 AQGSSWLYGFYQD
-737 HSNLGPWGFANLLR
+737 HSHLGPWGFANLLR
-751 RHAGYNI
+751 RHAGYNV
-758 SDAQFAAAINHRS
+758 SDAQLAAAINQRS
-771 DKFFHDPD
+771 GKFFDDPD
-779 GKFQLEGITKG
+779 GRFKVNSITSG
-790 YKWHPAKNAAE
+790 FKWHPSNNARE

-807 AMAYYAQQKSTDKWT
+807 AVAYYAQQKSTDKWT

-831 FISNEDLSSDDTDA
+831 FISNEDLSADDSDA
-845 GKFNNDK
+845 GTFNNDK
-852 TQDKLAAKAA
+852 TEDKLAAKAA
-862 AKAERERL
+862 AKAERDRL

-894 ATAIISNIEA
+894 ATAIISDIEA
-904 YFNLQLKGLKD
+904 YFNLQLTGLKD

-953 EHPELDFAQMLQ
+953 EHPELDFSKMLQ
-965 QLSTGYLQLDT
+965 ELSTGYLQLDT
-976 ENGGS
+976 ENGGT

-986 MERMQKVDLD
+986 MARMQNVDLD

-1007 SEAVYGIDAGAI
+1007 SDAVYGINAGAV

-1032 ANADIHEKQAD
+1032 SNADIHEKQAD
-1043 AAEKVIESFDILGN
+1043 ATEKVVESFDILGN
-1057 VVRKYTQQ
+1057 VIKKYTQQ

-1074 DVRRYAGGANPSK
+1074 DVRRYAGGANPLK
-1087 NTAGAK
+1087 NTEGAK
-1093 GSGNTLDEVVVN
+1093 GSGNTLDEVIVN
-1105 GTATKRFMSPFYE
+1105 GTAPKRFMSPFYE

-1124 RNGYHPYENDIST
+1124 RNGYHPYESDIST
-1137 DMGMWKWITGLVSNF
+1137 DKGLWKWITGLVSNF

-1170 WETTDKMMNGYED
+1170 WETTGKMMNGYED
-1183 DKGNHIKGLYDVKR
+1183 DKGNHIKGLYDVKLD
-1197 NGNGIPD
+1197 GNGIPD

-1213 ANNGELRNNIYYL
+1213 ANKGELRDNIYYL

-1231 QYGDD
+1231 KYGDD

-1261 KAELDARDRMFRL
+1261 YRQYSNADRALSRM
-1274 RSYSDTLFG
+1274 SDKESLYG
-1283 KPRNDWQP
+1283 RRKNDWQP
-1291 FGFANTVRNDD
+1291 FGFSKTVRGDD
-1302 TELAQSRSS
+1302 VEMAEKRNNLWA
-1311 FQSAQAQYELAQ
+1311 AQAQYQ
-1323 LRVTSPE
+1323 M
-1330 RIAAKQA
+1330 AKLKTTDPK
-1337 AVDSAQTN
+1337 VL
-1345 YDNVAK
+1345 
-1351 QNDKSILQKQF
+1351 ND
-1362 FDAQTRSAT
+1362 
-1371 LWKEYLEDLSIFGAD
+1371 YLDKIDKA
-1386 TANIAL
+1386 
-1392 VRYNNSVEKQNELT
+1392 QNELEKT
-1406 KRIDESDNAI
+1406 VATRVTDRM
-1416 QKAQNT
+1416 
-1422 LDKAK
+1422 
-1427 DELASEKSKFND
+1427 SE
-1439 PKLLQEFEK
+1439 
-1448 KREEAE
+1448 
-1454 QAYYSLLKQRVE
+1454 LKQ
-1466 TRMQSLTQWTEP
+1466 WTDP
-1478 IEQAGTA
+1478 IEQWGTA
-1485 LGAAFAQMTDDA
+1485 MGKAFAMMSDSA
-1497 DAGRKAVKAA
+1497 KAGRDAVKEA
-1507 LRDMVSAYGKS
+1507 LADMVRAYAQSTVK
-1518 VISII
+1518 II
-1523 KDLMMYQV
+1523 NELMMRKV
-1531 KRALVQD
+1531 KEELIRKAA
-1538 SIKKNPLMDKI
+1538 KKGKKS
-1549 LGVNNSSAL
+1549 GFETEL

-1578 SNLSTPAPTVTT
+1578 SNLSTPAPTATT
-1590 GAANGTAGAT
+1590 GAASGTAGAT
-1600 DVENGNGAAKT
+1600 NMGKNNGAANNANG
-1611 AATMTPEEGVKAG
+1611 AATMTGTSS
-1624 EAGAAEG
+1624 AGATDVT
-1631 ARAAAKVASELG
+1631 AAQNAATGTAQSIG
-1643 EGNSSA
+1643 QGNTDA
-1649 TDVVGG
+1649 TSVVGG
-1655 AVGSVVGDGL
+1655 AISSVAGDALG
-1665 SGLSS
+1665 GLSS
-1670 KVKQKVAE
+1670 KVKQKVADD
-1678 NKAIEKENKAH
+1678 KAIEKENQKH
-1689 NAKME
+1689 NDKMA
-1694 KENKASS
+1694 KENKNSS
-1701 KSIAKEE
+1701 KTISKSEKESSKIRVQE
-1708 KASGKARAQAHR
+1708 HKES
-1720 ENNKNILAAETVK
+1720 NKNILAAETAK
-1733 SAGVQT
+1733 SAGQQT
-1739 ITSGMNAVL
+1739 ITTTMNAAL
-1748 DKKQKESDATHTDS
+1748 DKAQQDQDASNTDS
-1762 VVKNATTDTEGGIV
+1762 TVKNATTDTKGGIV
-1776 SGAANIIGKLGWWGI
+1776 SGAAKIIGKLGWWGI

-1815 NTSSTTST
+1815 NTSSTST

-1838 VQQYRGLLDGQ
+1838 VQKYRGLLDGQ

-1912 LLREIIIYDKNR
+1912 LLREIIMYDKNR

-1942 VSGATGVDSD
+1942 ESGATGVDND

-1960 SVAINSLVDRLN
+1960 SVAITSLVDRLN
-1972 KPFEARM
+1972 QPFEARM

>member
-18 AKQMIEMLKAKAEQL
+18 AKQMIEMLRAKAEQL

-146 VSKHGNAWKTSIR
+146 VSRHGNAWKTSIR

-220 TLTDLQQIAYEGSK
+220 TLTDLQRIAYEGSK

-351 AFNKIITSLQTQPQT
+351 AFNKIITHLQTQPQT

-390 LLLVFQR
+390 LLLIFQR

-417 GAKLNAVAV
+417 GARLNAVAV

-448 GQDITKEYNLRQMT
+448 GQDVTKEYNLRQET
-462 ANGLMERANNLWA
+462 ANGLMERANNLWS

-502 GSQGVMTSL
+502 SSQGVMTSL
-511 RLTFELLIFDAKLI
+511 RLTFELLIFDAKTI
-525 IRLLPQLI
+525 IRFLPQII

-545 QAAVVAISE
+545 QAAVMAITE
-554 LRTAMLAAKTAQE
+554 LRASMLAAKTAQE

-591 IYAYASATKEAAE
+591 IYAYASATKEATE

-617 VQAKAAEIEVY
+617 VQAKAAEIEVA
-628 RHYQAILQAKKGTQE
+628 RHYNAIIQAKKGTQE

-695 MKRVVQPRLQWSANR
+695 MKQVVQPRLQWSANR

-724 AQSSSWLYGFYQD
+724 AQGSSWLYGFYQD

-758 SDAQFAAAINHRS
+758 SDAQFAAAIRQRS
-771 DKFFHDPD
+771 GKFFHDPD
-779 GKFQLEGITKG
+779 GRFKADSITSG
-790 YKWHPAKNAAE
+790 FKWHPSKNAAE
-801 ANAFWN
+801 ANAFWS
-807 AMAYYAQQKSTDKWT
+807 AMAYYAQQSSTDKWT
-822 GKVNAAFGP
+822 GKVNAAFEP
-831 FISNEDLSSDDTDA
+831 FISDEDLSSDDTDA

-870 KKEREARAKA
+870 KKERAARAKA
-880 RKAANEELKLAKTD
+880 RKAANEELKIAENN

-904 YFNLQLKGLKD
+904 YYNLQEAALNDMVKDGRRTTAEVTSLVADLKIRRNK
-915 RIGKDLT
+915 
-922 PDVGVA
+922 A
-928 LTAQLKDYENRFL
+928 LAN
-941 AAARF
+941 ARF
-946 RLSGHQN
+946 ALSGQKN
-953 EHPELDFAQMLQ
+953 DFEKIRQEMGRGYDMFTHPDKDGNDR
-965 QLSTGYLQLDT
+965 S
-976 ENGGS
+976 S
-981 ASKAL
+981 
-986 MERMQKVDLD
+986 DLLKNIQSID
-996 KAYRNLAKFNG
+996 VNKAYKTLAKFDG
-1007 SEAVYGIDAGAI
+1007 SDKVYGISAKSF
-1019 LDEIYKNGTENLK
+1019 LDEINKNGTKNLEENSEIEKKRAEAIDSVMRSYNEISNLYK
-1032 ANADIHEKQAD
+1032 DTADNFVTLGLEVQNFAD
-1043 AAEKVIESFDILGN
+1043 AAQVEYPHSGPNAPLDANGKPITQVGKEGFVTEGKLAGDHALNGVTVTAPKGVRQHPFDAMLASFIGDGY
-1057 VVRKYTQQ
+1057 RPY
-1065 AIDVGLNPV
+1065 VG
-1074 DVRRYAGGANPSK
+1074 
-1087 NTAGAK
+1087 
-1093 GSGNTLDEVVVN
+1093 
-1105 GTATKRFMSPFYE
+1105 
-1118 MLMQFP
+1118 
-1124 RNGYHPYENDIST
+1124 DIST
-1137 DMGMWKWITGLVSNF
+1137 DKGMYEWLSGFLSNYTSDEEGNPQMAAWAKQLNLTRDFTNQIDDAAIRDATGNID
-1152 SGVLNPDG
+1152 PE
-1160 TPKMVKWANN
+1160 K
-1170 WETTDKMMNGYED
+1170 
-1183 DKGNHIKGLYDVKR
+1183 
-1197 NGNGIPD
+1197 
-1204 LDDLKKILD
+1204 LKKQLD
-1213 ANNGELRNNIYYL
+1213 PIRKNVQLFYYELMKFGDAYYEKL
-1226 YNLLM
+1226 
-1231 QYGDD
+1231 
-1236 FWEEQKKRSDEL
+1236 KSDADKQ
-1248 KKIIDTMWQRSNE
+1248 KKIIGEMWTRSNE
-1261 KAELDARDRMFRL
+1261 YRQYSNADRALSRM
-1274 RSYSDTLFG
+1274 SDKESLYG
-1283 KPRNDWQP
+1283 RRQNDWQP
-1291 FGFANTVRNDD
+1291 FGFSKTVRGDD
-1302 TELAQSRSS
+1302 VEMAEKRNNLWA
-1311 FQSAQAQYELAQ
+1311 AQAQYQ
-1323 LRVTSPE
+1323 M
-1330 RIAAKQA
+1330 AKLKTTDPK
-1337 AVDSAQTN
+1337 VL
-1345 YDNVAK
+1345 
-1351 QNDKSILQKQF
+1351 ND
-1362 FDAQTRSAT
+1362 
-1371 LWKEYLEDLSIFGAD
+1371 YLDKIDKA
-1386 TANIAL
+1386 
-1392 VRYNNSVEKQNELT
+1392 QNELEKT
-1406 KRIDESDNAI
+1406 VATRVTDRM
-1416 QKAQNT
+1416 
-1422 LDKAK
+1422 
-1427 DELASEKSKFND
+1427 SE
-1439 PKLLQEFEK
+1439 
-1448 KREEAE
+1448 
-1454 QAYYSLLKQRVE
+1454 LKQ
-1466 TRMQSLTQWTEP
+1466 WTDP
-1478 IEQAGTA
+1478 IEQLGTA
-1485 LGAAFAQMTDDA
+1485 MGKAFAMMSDSA
-1497 DAGRKAVKAA
+1497 KAGRDAVKEA
-1507 LRDMVSAYGKS
+1507 LADTVRAYAQSTVK
-1518 VISII
+1518 II
-1523 KDLMMYQV
+1523 NELMMRKV
-1531 KRALVQD
+1531 KEELIRKAA
-1538 SIKKNPLMDKI
+1538 KKGKKS
-1549 LGVNNSSAL
+1549 GFETEL

-1572 NIIIGN
+1572 NIIIAN
-1578 SNLSTPAPTVTT
+1578 SNLAAPAPTGTT
-1590 GAANGTAGAT
+1590 TAANGTAGNVANGTAT
-1600 DVENGNGAAKT
+1600 A
-1611 AATMTPEEGVKAG
+1611 MTPEEGVKAG
-1624 EAGAAEG
+1624 AEEGRRAAE
-1631 ARAAAKVASELG
+1631 RVSQELG
-1643 EGNSSA
+1643 EGNA
-1649 TDVVGG
+1649 DTTGVVGSALG
-1655 AVGSVVGDGL
+1655 GVASDALG
-1665 SGLSS
+1665 GLSS
-1670 KVKQKVAE
+1670 KVQQKVAE
-1678 NKAIEKENKAH
+1678 NKAIEKENKKH
-1689 NAKME
+1689 NE
-1694 KENKASS
+1694 KIEKQNKDSDKKIKKQENN
-1701 KSIAKEE
+1701 
-1708 KASGKARAQAHR
+1708 SGKARAQMKR
-1720 ENNKNILAAETVK
+1720 EHNKQILSAETALAAGQQTVTGTMTAIQNK
-1733 SAGVQT
+1733 AQQEQDTANTNST
-1739 ITSGMNAVL
+1739 
-1748 DKKQKESDATHTDS
+1748 
-1762 VVKNATTDTEGGIV
+1762 VKNATTDTEGGIV
-1776 SGAANIIGKLGWWGI
+1776 SGAAKIIAKLGWWGI

-1815 NTSSTTST
+1815 NSSTSSGT

-1912 LLREIIIYDKNR
+1912 LLREIIMYDKNR

-1942 VSGATGVDSD
+1942 VSGTAGVDND

>member
-18 AKQMIEMLKAKAEQL
+18 AKQMIEMLRAIAEQL

-39 RVAEY
+39 RVEEY
-44 KKLLAQSGKETDKT
+44 KKLLAQSGKETDQT

-63 EINALE
+63 EINELE

-351 AFNKIITSLQTQPQT
+351 AFNKMITALQAQPQT
-366 IAKALKIPKDTLK
+366 LAKALKLPKDTLK

-397 MHDMGNMNALGGIFK
+397 MHDMGNMNAMWNIFK
-412 PLGSD
+412 PLGSEG
-417 GAKLNAVAV
+417 GARLNNVAV

-448 GQDITKEYNLRQMT
+448 GQDVTKEYNLRQET

-502 GSQGVMTSL
+502 SSQGVMTSL

-525 IRLLPQLI
+525 IRLLPQII

-591 IYAYASATKEAAE
+591 IYAYASAASSAAE
-604 KQNSLNDAVHEYK
+604 QQRGLNDAVRDYK
-617 VQAKAAEIEVY
+617 VQAKAAEIEVR
-628 RHYQAILQAKKGTQE
+628 RHYNAIIQAKKGTQE

-658 LDNLLTETS
+658 LNHLLSETS
-667 SAKDLANAYHAVVK
+667 SAKDLADAYRAVVK
-681 QLQNKYALEARDKE
+681 QLQNKIALEARDKE
-695 MKRVVQPRLQWSANR
+695 MKRVVQPRIQWSADK
-710 LENYDESIK
+710 LENYDNSIQ
-719 GTKHS
+719 G
-724 AQSSSWLYGFYQD
+724 SSHGGQTGSWLEGFGED
-737 HSNLGPWGFANLLR
+737 HQNLGMRALANLLR
-751 RHAGYNI
+751 LHGGYRITNK
-758 SDAQFAAAINHRS
+758 QFEQALARRS
-771 DKFFHDPD
+771 NATYGMDPD
-779 GKFQLEGITKG
+779 AKLHGAGA
-790 YKWHPAKNAAE
+790 YARMYDPANHAE
-801 ANAFWN
+801 AVRFWN
-807 AMAYYAQQKSTDKWT
+807 ALAFLSQQRSTT
-822 GKVNAAFGP
+822 NATTRITNKFKP
-831 FISNEDLSSDDTDA
+831 FITNEDISEDDSPA
-845 GKFNNDK
+845 GTFNNDK

-870 KKEREARAKA
+870 KKERAARAKA
-880 RKAANEELKLAKTD
+880 RKAANEELKIAENN

-904 YFNLQLKGLKD
+904 YYNLQEAALNDMVKDGRRTTAEVTSLVADLKIRRNK
-915 RIGKDLT
+915 
-922 PDVGVA
+922 A
-928 LTAQLKDYENRFL
+928 LAN
-941 AAARF
+941 ARF
-946 RLSGHQN
+946 ALSGQKN
-953 EHPELDFAQMLQ
+953 DFEKIRQEMGRGYDMFTHPDKDGNDR
-965 QLSTGYLQLDT
+965 S
-976 ENGGS
+976 S
-981 ASKAL
+981 
-986 MERMQKVDLD
+986 DLLKSIQSID
-996 KAYRNLAKFNG
+996 VNKAYKTLAKFDG
-1007 SEAVYGIDAGAI
+1007 SDKVYGISAKSF
-1019 LDEIYKNGTENLK
+1019 LDEINKNGTKNLEENSEIEKKRAEAIDSVMRSYNEISNLYK
-1032 ANADIHEKQAD
+1032 DTADNFVTLGLEVQNFAD
-1043 AAEKVIESFDILGN
+1043 AAQVEYPHSGPN
-1057 VVRKYTQQ
+1057 
-1065 AIDVGLNPV
+1065 APV
-1074 DVRRYAGGANPSK
+1074 DANGKPITQVGKEGFVTEGKLAGDHALNGVTVTAPKGVRQH
-1087 NTAGAK
+1087 
-1093 GSGNTLDEVVVN
+1093 
-1105 GTATKRFMSPFYE
+1105 PFDA
-1118 MLMQFP
+1118 MLASFIGD
-1124 RNGYHPYENDIST
+1124 GYRPYVGDIST
-1137 DMGMWKWITGLVSNF
+1137 DKGMYEWLSGFLSNYT
-1152 SGVLNPDG
+1152 SDEEGNPQMAAWAKQLNLTHDF
-1160 TPKMVKWANN
+1160 ANQI
-1170 WETTDKMMNGYED
+1170 D
-1183 DKGNHIKGLYDVKR
+1183 DAAIRDN
-1197 NGNGIPD
+1197 NGNIDPEK
-1204 LDDLKKILD
+1204 LKKQLD
-1213 ANNGELRNNIYYL
+1213 PIRKNVQLFYYELMKFGDAYYEKL
-1226 YNLLM
+1226 
-1231 QYGDD
+1231 
-1236 FWEEQKKRSDEL
+1236 KSDSDKQ
-1248 KKIIDTMWQRSNE
+1248 KKIIGEMWNRSNE
-1261 KAELDARDRMFRL
+1261 YRQYSNADRALSRM
-1274 RSYSDTLFG
+1274 SDREG
-1283 KPRNDWQP
+1283 IYGRRQNDWQP
-1291 FGFANTVRNDD
+1291 FGFSKTIRGDDVEMAEKRNN
-1302 TELAQSRSS
+1302 L
-1311 FQSAQAQYELAQ
+1311 
-1323 LRVTSPE
+1323 
-1330 RIAAKQA
+1330 QA
-1337 AVDSAQTN
+1337 AQVQ
-1345 YDNVAK
+1345 YQLAK
-1351 QNDKSILQKQF
+1351 LKTTDPKVLN
-1362 FDAQTRSAT
+1362 
-1371 LWKEYLEDLSIFGAD
+1371 EYLDKIDKA
-1386 TANIAL
+1386 
-1392 VRYNNSVEKQNELT
+1392 QNELEKT
-1406 KRIDESDNAI
+1406 VATRVTDRM
-1416 QKAQNT
+1416 
-1422 LDKAK
+1422 
-1427 DELASEKSKFND
+1427 SE
-1439 PKLLQEFEK
+1439 
-1448 KREEAE
+1448 
-1454 QAYYSLLKQRVE
+1454 LKQ
-1466 TRMQSLTQWTEP
+1466 WTDP
-1478 IEQAGTA
+1478 IEQLGTA
-1485 LGAAFAQMTDDA
+1485 MGKAFAMMSDSA
-1497 DAGRKAVKAA
+1497 KAGRDAVKEA
-1507 LRDMVSAYGKS
+1507 LADMVRAYAQSTVKIINELMLRKVKEELIRKAAKKGKKS
-1518 VISII
+1518 
-1523 KDLMMYQV
+1523 
-1531 KRALVQD
+1531 
-1538 SIKKNPLMDKI
+1538 
-1549 LGVNNSSAL
+1549 GFETEL

-1572 NIIIGN
+1572 NIIIAN
-1578 SNLSTPAPTVTT
+1578 SNLSTPAPTGTT
-1590 GAANGTAGAT
+1590 TAANGTAGNVANGTAT
-1600 DVENGNGAAKT
+1600 A
-1611 AATMTPEEGVKAG
+1611 MTPEEGVKAG
-1624 EAGAAEG
+1624 AAGAEEGRMAAE
-1631 ARAAAKVASELG
+1631 RVSQELG
-1643 EGNSSA
+1643 EGNA
-1649 TDVVGG
+1649 DTTGVVGSTLG
-1655 AVGSVVGDGL
+1655 GVASDALG
-1665 SGLSS
+1665 GLSS
-1670 KVKQKVAE
+1670 KVQQKVAE
-1678 NKAIEKENKAH
+1678 NKAIEKENKKH
-1689 NAKME
+1689 NE
-1694 KENKASS
+1694 KIEKQNKDSDKKIKKQENN
-1701 KSIAKEE
+1701 
-1708 KASGKARAQAHR
+1708 SGKARAQMKR
-1720 ENNKNILAAETVK
+1720 EHNKQILSAETALAAGQQTVTGTMTAIQNK
-1733 SAGVQT
+1733 AQQEQDTANTNST
-1739 ITSGMNAVL
+1739 
-1748 DKKQKESDATHTDS
+1748 
-1762 VVKNATTDTEGGIV
+1762 VKNATTDTEGGIV
-1776 SGAANIIGKLGWWGI
+1776 SGAAKIIAKLGWWGI

-1815 NTSSTTST
+1815 NSSTSSGT
-1823 NTKLKTGMLTYDEGN
+1823 NTKLKTGLLTYDEGN

-1883 GQPSLVAERGPEMV
+1883 GQPSLVAERDPEMV

-1912 LLREIIIYDKNR
+1912 LLREIIMYDKNR

-1942 VSGATGVDSD
+1942 VSGATGVDND

>member
-18 AKQMIEMLKAKAEQL
+18 AKQMIAMLRAEAEQL
-33 RQTYAK
+33 RRTYAK
-39 RVAEY
+39 RVEEY

-58 RALRK
+58 RQLRK

-91 ILKNLSG
+91 ILKNLGG
-98 ATTRQLRSALSTLK
+98 ATTRQLRSALSTLR

-297 FRLSASSTSSA
+297 FRLASSSTSSA

-351 AFNKIITSLQTQPQT
+351 AFNKMITALQTQPQT
-366 IAKALKIPKDTLK
+366 LAKALKLPKDTLK

-390 LLLVFQR
+390 LLLIFQR
-397 MHDMGNMNALGGIFK
+397 MHDMGNMNAMWNIFK
-412 PLGSD
+412 PLGSE
-417 GAKLNAVAV
+417 GARLNAVAV

-438 VKTAT
+438 VKTANE
-443 DAFID
+443 AFID
-448 GQDITKEYNLRQMT
+448 GQDVTKEYNLRQET
-462 ANGLMERANNLWA
+462 ANGLMERANNLWS

-511 RLTFELLIFDAKLI
+511 RLTFELLIWDAKQI
-525 IRLLPQLI
+525 IRWLPQI
-533 LFFSTYGIIRGI
+533 IMFFSTYGIIRGI
-545 QAAVVAISE
+545 QGAVTALTE
-554 LRTAMLAAKTAQE
+554 LRASMLAARTAQE

-582 ALVVTVVGT
+582 ALVVTVIGT
-591 IYAYASATKEAAE
+591 IYAYASATKEATE
-604 KQNSLNDAVHEYK
+604 KQNSLNDSVHEYK

-628 RHYQAILQAKKGTQE
+628 RHYQAILKAKKGTQE

-658 LDNLLTETS
+658 LNNLLTETS
-667 SAKDLANAYHAVVK
+667 SAKDLANAYRAVVK

-695 MKRVVQPRLQWSANR
+695 MKRVVQPRIQWSANR
-710 LENYDESIK
+710 LESYDESIK

-724 AQSSSWLYGFYQD
+724 AQGSSWLYGFYQD
-737 HSNLGPWGFANLLR
+737 HSHLGPWGFANLLR
-751 RHAGYNI
+751 RHAGYNV
-758 SDAQFAAAINHRS
+758 SDAQLAAAINQRS
-771 DKFFHDPD
+771 GKFFDDPD
-779 GKFQLEGITKG
+779 GRFKANSITSG
-790 YKWHPAKNAAE
+790 FKWHPSKNARE

-807 AMAYYAQQKSTDKWT
+807 AVAYYAQQKSTDKWT
-822 GKVNAAFGP
+822 GKINAAFGP
-831 FISNEDLSSDDTDA
+831 FISNEDLSADDSDA
-845 GKFNNDK
+845 GTFNNDK
-852 TQDKLAAKAA
+852 TEDKLAAKAA
-862 AKAERERL
+862 AKAERDRL

-880 RKAANEELKLAKTD
+880 RKAANEELKIAENN

-904 YFNLQLKGLKD
+904 YYNLQEAALNDMVKDGRRTTAEVTSLVADLKIRRNK
-915 RIGKDLT
+915 
-922 PDVGVA
+922 A
-928 LTAQLKDYENRFL
+928 LANAHF
-941 AAARF
+941 A
-946 RLSGHQN
+946 LSGKKNDFEKIRQ
-953 EHPELDFAQMLQ
+953 EMGRGYDMFTHPDKEGNDR
-965 QLSTGYLQLDT
+965 S
-976 ENGGS
+976 S
-981 ASKAL
+981 
-986 MERMQKVDLD
+986 DLLKSIQSID
-996 KAYRNLAKFNG
+996 VNKAYKTLAKFDG
-1007 SEAVYGIDAGAI
+1007 SDKVYGISAKSF
-1019 LDEIYKNGTENLK
+1019 LDEINKNGTKNLEENSEIEKKRAESIDAVMRSYNEISNLYK
-1032 ANADIHEKQAD
+1032 DTADNFVTLGLEVQNFAD
-1043 AAEKVIESFDILGN
+1043 AAQVEYPHSGPN
-1057 VVRKYTQQ
+1057 V
-1065 AIDVGLNPV
+1065 PV
-1074 DVRRYAGGANPSK
+1074 DANGKPITQVGKEGFVTEGKLAGDHALNGVTVTAPKGVRQHPFDAMLASFIGDGYRPYAG
-1087 NTAGAK
+1087 
-1093 GSGNTLDEVVVN
+1093 
-1105 GTATKRFMSPFYE
+1105 
-1118 MLMQFP
+1118 
-1124 RNGYHPYENDIST
+1124 DIST
-1137 DMGMWKWITGLVSNF
+1137 DKGMYEWLSGFLSNYT
-1152 SGVLNPDG
+1152 SDEEGNPQMAAWAKQLNLTRDF
-1160 TPKMVKWANN
+1160 ANQI
-1170 WETTDKMMNGYED
+1170 D
-1183 DKGNHIKGLYDVKR
+1183 DAAIRDNRGNIDPEK
-1197 NGNGIPD
+1197 
-1204 LDDLKKILD
+1204 LKKQLD
-1213 ANNGELRNNIYYL
+1213 PIRNNVQLFYYE
-1226 YNLLM
+1226 LM
-1231 QYGDD
+1231 KFGDAYY
-1236 FWEEQKKRSDEL
+1236 EKLKSDSDKQ
-1248 KKIIDTMWQRSNE
+1248 KKIIGEMWNRSNE
-1261 KAELDARDRMFRL
+1261 YRQYSNADRALSRM
-1274 RSYSDTLFG
+1274 SDKESLYG
-1283 KPRNDWQP
+1283 RRQNDWQP
-1291 FGFANTVRNDD
+1291 FGFSKTVRGDD
-1302 TELAQSRSS
+1302 VEMAEKRNNLWA
-1311 FQSAQAQYELAQ
+1311 AQAQYQMTKL
-1323 LRVTSPE
+1323 
-1330 RIAAKQA
+1330 K
-1337 AVDSAQTN
+1337 TN
-1345 YDNVAK
+1345 DPKVL
-1351 QNDKSILQKQF
+1351 ND
-1362 FDAQTRSAT
+1362 
-1371 LWKEYLEDLSIFGAD
+1371 YLDKIDKA
-1386 TANIAL
+1386 
-1392 VRYNNSVEKQNELT
+1392 QNELEKT
-1406 KRIDESDNAI
+1406 VATRVTDRM
-1416 QKAQNT
+1416 
-1422 LDKAK
+1422 
-1427 DELASEKSKFND
+1427 SE
-1439 PKLLQEFEK
+1439 
-1448 KREEAE
+1448 
-1454 QAYYSLLKQRVE
+1454 LKQ
-1466 TRMQSLTQWTEP
+1466 WTDP
-1478 IEQAGTA
+1478 IEQWGTA
-1485 LGAAFAQMTDDA
+1485 MGKAFAMMSDSA
-1497 DAGRKAVKAA
+1497 KAGRDAVKEA
-1507 LRDMVSAYGKS
+1507 LADMVRAYAQSTVK
-1518 VISII
+1518 II
-1523 KDLMMYQV
+1523 NELMMRKV
-1531 KRALVQD
+1531 KEELIRKAA
-1538 SIKKNPLMDKI
+1538 KKGKKS
-1549 LGVNNSSAL
+1549 GFETEL

-1578 SNLSTPAPTVTT
+1578 SNLSTPAPTATT
-1590 GAANGTAGAT
+1590 GAANGAAGATDKGKGNGAANNANGAATMTGTSSAGAT
-1600 DVENGNGAAKT
+1600 DVTAAQNAAMGAAQSIGQGNT
-1611 AATMTPEEGVKAG
+1611 DAT
-1624 EAGAAEG
+1624 
-1631 ARAAAKVASELG
+1631 S
-1643 EGNSSA
+1643 
-1649 TDVVGG
+1649 VVGG
-1655 AVGSVVGDGL
+1655 AISSVAGDALG
-1665 SGLSS
+1665 GLSS
-1670 KVKQKVAE
+1670 KVKQKVADD
-1678 NKAIEKENKAH
+1678 KAIEKENQKH
-1689 NAKME
+1689 NDKMA
-1694 KENKASS
+1694 KENKNSS
-1701 KSIAKEE
+1701 KTISKSEKESSKIRVQE
-1708 KASGKARAQAHR
+1708 HKES
-1720 ENNKNILAAETVK
+1720 NKNILAAETAK
-1733 SAGVQT
+1733 SAGQQT
-1739 ITSGMNAVL
+1739 ITTTMNAAL
-1748 DKKQKESDATHTDS
+1748 DKAQQQKDASNTDS
-1762 VVKNATTDTEGGIV
+1762 TVKNATTDTEGGIV
-1776 SGAANIIGKLGWWGI
+1776 SGAAKIIAKLGWWGI

-1815 NTSSTTST
+1815 NTSSAST

-1912 LLREIIIYDKNR
+1912 LLREIIMYDKNR

-1942 VSGATGVDSD
+1942 ASGATGVDND

-1960 SVAINSLVDRLN
+1960 SVAITSLVDRLN

>member
-18 AKQMIEMLKAKAEQL
+18 AKQMIEMLRAKAEQL

-69 RQFKTLDS
+69 RQFKTIDS

-146 VSKHGNAWKTSIR
+146 VSRHGNAWKTSIR

-200 LSMRMVDKL
+200 FSMRMVDKL

-234 LGFGKYGVEG
+234 LGFGEYSVEG

-417 GAKLNAVAV
+417 GARLNAVAV
-426 SMAKNVDMLREH
+426 SMAKNVDMLRER
-438 VKTAT
+438 VKTAN

-448 GQDITKEYNLRQMT
+448 GQDVTKEYNLRQET
-462 ANGLMERANNLWA
+462 ANGLMERANNLWS

-502 GSQGVMTSL
+502 SSQGVMTSL
-511 RLTFELLIFDAKLI
+511 RLTFELLIFDAKTI
-525 IRLLPQLI
+525 IRFLPQII

-567 GLNIAMKSNVFGAIA
+567 SLNIAMKSNVFGVIA
-582 ALVVTVVGT
+582 ALVVTVIGT
-591 IYAYASATKEAAE
+591 IYAYALAASSAAE
-604 KQNSLNDAVHEYK
+604 QQRGLNDAVRDYK
-617 VQAKAAEIEVY
+617 VQAKAAEIEVR
-628 RHYQAILQAKKGTQE
+628 RHYNAIIQAKKGTQE

-658 LDNLLTETS
+658 LNRLLTETS
-667 SAKDLANAYHAVVK
+667 SAKDLADAYHAVVK
-681 QLQNKYALEARDKE
+681 QLQNKIALEARDKE
-695 MKRVVQPRLQWSANR
+695 MKRVVQPRIQWSADK
-710 LENYDESIK
+710 LENYDNSIQ
-719 GTKHS
+719 GSSHS
-724 AQSSSWLYGFYQD
+724 GQTGSWLEGFGED
-737 HSNLGPWGFANLLR
+737 HRNLNMRQLASLLR
-751 RHAGYNI
+751 QHGGFQI
-758 SDAQFAAAINHRS
+758 SDKQFNAAINQRS
-771 DKFFHDPD
+771 NKFYEDPD
-779 GKFQLEGITKG
+779 ARWKTTLKG
-790 YKWHPAKNAAE
+790 FKYIPSKNSDEAKR
-801 ANAFWN
+801 FFY
-807 AMAYYAQQKSTDKWT
+807 AMAFLAQQRSTDNAT
-822 GKVNAAFGP
+822 DKVTNKFKP
-831 FISNEDLSSDDTDA
+831 FISNDDLSADDTPA
-845 GKFNNDK
+845 GTFNNDK
-852 TQDKLAAKAA
+852 TEDKLAAKAA

-880 RKAANEELKLAKTD
+880 RKAANEELKIAENN

-904 YFNLQLKGLKD
+904 YYNLQEAALNDMVKDGRRTTAEVTSLVADLKIRRNK
-915 RIGKDLT
+915 
-922 PDVGVA
+922 A
-928 LTAQLKDYENRFL
+928 LAN
-941 AAARF
+941 ARF
-946 RLSGHQN
+946 ALSGQKN
-953 EHPELDFAQMLQ
+953 DFEKIRQEMGRGYDMFAHPDKDGNDR
-965 QLSTGYLQLDT
+965 S
-976 ENGGS
+976 S
-981 ASKAL
+981 
-986 MERMQKVDLD
+986 DLLRSIQSID
-996 KAYRNLAKFNG
+996 VNKAYKTLAKFDG
-1007 SEAVYGIDAGAI
+1007 SDKVYGISAKSF
-1019 LDEIYKNGTENLK
+1019 LDEINKNGTKNLEENSEIEKKRAEAIDSVMRSYNEISNLYK
-1032 ANADIHEKQAD
+1032 DTADNFVTLGLEVQNFAD
-1043 AAEKVIESFDILGN
+1043 AAQVEYPHSGPN
-1057 VVRKYTQQ
+1057 
-1065 AIDVGLNPV
+1065 APV
-1074 DVRRYAGGANPSK
+1074 DANGKPITQVGKEGFITEGKLAGDHALNGVTVTAPKGVRQH
-1087 NTAGAK
+1087 
-1093 GSGNTLDEVVVN
+1093 
-1105 GTATKRFMSPFYE
+1105 PFDA
-1118 MLMQFP
+1118 MLASFIGD
-1124 RNGYHPYENDIST
+1124 GYRPYVGDIST
-1137 DMGMWKWITGLVSNF
+1137 DKGMYEWLSGFLSNYTSDEEGNPQMAAWAKQLNLTRDF
-1152 SGVLNPDG
+1152 ANQIDDAAIRDNSGNIDPE
-1160 TPKMVKWANN
+1160 K
-1170 WETTDKMMNGYED
+1170 
-1183 DKGNHIKGLYDVKR
+1183 
-1197 NGNGIPD
+1197 
-1204 LDDLKKILD
+1204 LKKQLD
-1213 ANNGELRNNIYYL
+1213 PIRKNVQLFYYELMKFGDAYYEKL
-1226 YNLLM
+1226 
-1231 QYGDD
+1231 
-1236 FWEEQKKRSDEL
+1236 KSDSDKQ
-1248 KKIIDTMWQRSNE
+1248 KKIIGEMWNRSNE
-1261 KAELDARDRMFRL
+1261 YRQYSNADRALSRM
-1274 RSYSDTLFG
+1274 SDREG
-1283 KPRNDWQP
+1283 IYGRRQNDWQP
-1291 FGFANTVRNDD
+1291 FGFSKTVRGDD
-1302 TELAQSRSS
+1302 VEMAEKRNNL
-1311 FQSAQAQYELAQ
+1311 
-1323 LRVTSPE
+1323 
-1330 RIAAKQA
+1330 QA
-1337 AVDSAQTN
+1337 AQVQ
-1345 YDNVAK
+1345 YQLAK
-1351 QNDKSILQKQF
+1351 LKTTDPKVLN
-1362 FDAQTRSAT
+1362 
-1371 LWKEYLEDLSIFGAD
+1371 EYLDKIDKA
-1386 TANIAL
+1386 
-1392 VRYNNSVEKQNELT
+1392 QNELEKT
-1406 KRIDESDNAI
+1406 VATRVTDRM
-1416 QKAQNT
+1416 
-1422 LDKAK
+1422 
-1427 DELASEKSKFND
+1427 SE
-1439 PKLLQEFEK
+1439 
-1448 KREEAE
+1448 
-1454 QAYYSLLKQRVE
+1454 LKQ
-1466 TRMQSLTQWTEP
+1466 WTDP
-1478 IEQAGTA
+1478 IEQLGTA
-1485 LGAAFAQMTDDA
+1485 MGKAFAMMSDSA
-1497 DAGRKAVKAA
+1497 KAGRDAVKEA
-1507 LRDMVSAYGKS
+1507 LADMVRAYAQSTVKIINELMLRKVKEELIRKAAKKGKKS
-1518 VISII
+1518 
-1523 KDLMMYQV
+1523 
-1531 KRALVQD
+1531 
-1538 SIKKNPLMDKI
+1538 
-1549 LGVNNSSAL
+1549 GFETEL

-1578 SNLSTPAPTVTT
+1578 SNLSTPAPTATT

-1624 EAGAAEG
+1624 EDGAAEG

-1643 EGNSSA
+1643 EGNNTA

-1694 KENKASS
+1694 KENKDSS

-1748 DKKQKESDATHTDS
+1748 DKKQKESDAANTDS
-1762 VVKNATTDTEGGIV
+1762 TVKNATTDTEGGIV
-1776 SGAANIIGKLGWWGI
+1776 SGAAKIIAKLGWWGI

-1815 NTSSTTST
+1815 NSSSTTST

-1912 LLREIIIYDKNR
+1912 LLREIIMYDKNR

-1942 VSGATGVDSD
+1942 VSGATGVDND

-1979 DPYGRGGALDALN
+1979 DPYGRDGALDALN